1 MQSAVSQQGSL
12 CGPNLTSQDF
22 PWKWNVHWIAP
33 MIEAPQTVA
42 LHPKQL
48 DMSGCC
54 FMKKRLFMPS
64 DALPGKEPLRC
75 STRLGSCFPS
85 PTPYHA
91 RIITMRR
98 WGNGL
103 GYEANDDVTWL
114 FLIGVQ
120 KEKESAFRVCMVNLL
135 PSHSLFYFQWPHL
148 LGGPIVVF
156 PRLYP
161 APRMAMMEPKILPYI
176 SV

>member
-1 MQSAVSQQGSL
+1 MQAAVSQQGSL

-64 DALPGKEPLRC
+64 DALPGKEPLGC

-114 FLIGVQ
+114 IPHRCP
-120 KEKESAFRVCMVNLL
+120 ERERVCIQGLHGEPPPLTLSILFPVAP
-135 PSHSLFYFQWPHL
+135 PSRWPYCC
-148 LGGPIVVF
+148 F
-156 PRLYP
+156 
-161 APRMAMMEPKILPYI
+161 PKIIP
-176 SV
+176 SSQDGNDGA